1 MFMIPEF
8 DINGN
13 LPPGIHQVTWEEFT
27 KRFGRT
33 QHRCKLLS
41 GLKRALDS
49 LKAAG
54 CQTVYVDGS
63 FVTEKKVP
71 GDFDACWD
79 INGVNPDLLDPV
91 LLTFA
96 NRRAAQKAKYSG
108 ELFPMQA
115 TAENITG
122 RTFLE
127 FFQID
132 KKTGEQKGIIQLDL
146 RRL

>member
-1 MFMIPEF
+1 MIPEF

-27 KRFGRT
+27 KRFGITR
-33 QHRCKLLS
+33 HRCKLLG

-63 FVTEKKVP
+63 FITEKKVP

-79 INGVNPDLLDPV
+79 INGVNLIYWIPFCLLLQIGVP
-91 LLTFA
+91 LRKPSILESYSLCKPQ
-96 NRRAAQKAKYSG
+96 QKTS
-108 ELFPMQA
+108 
-115 TAENITG
+115 
-122 RTFLE
+122 LE
-127 FFQID
+127 
-132 KKTGEQKGIIQLDL
+132 EHS
-146 RRL
+146 